1 MVYLMHKGDR
11 VPMLYQAD
19 KLLGQEVWKVTL
31 TIQENVFTT
40 FSTDKDL
47 FKRISDLN
55 ELYLKQRALNE
66 AFFKSFEPEMLNFI
80 KK

>member
-1 MVYLMHKGDR
+1 MHKGDR

-31 TIQENVFTT
+31 TIKGDVFTT

-47 FKRISDLN
+47 FKRISDLD
-55 ELYLKQRALNE
+55 EFEKQMALNE

>member
-1 MVYLMHKGDR
+1 MHKGDR

-31 TIQENVFTT
+31 TIKGDVFTT

-47 FKRISDLN
+47 FKRISDLD
-55 ELYLKQRALNE
+55 ESEKQMALNE

>member
-31 TIQENVFTT
+31 TIKGDVFTT

-47 FKRISDLN
+47 FKRISDLD
-55 ELYLKQRALNE
+55 EFEKQMALNE